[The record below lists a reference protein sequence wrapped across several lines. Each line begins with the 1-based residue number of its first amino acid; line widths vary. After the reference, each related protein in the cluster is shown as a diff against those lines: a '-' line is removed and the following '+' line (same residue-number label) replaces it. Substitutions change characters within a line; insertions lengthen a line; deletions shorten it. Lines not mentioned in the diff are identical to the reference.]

1 VSLADRFAEVD
12 AELRRLKVRREELKQ
27 AILETGRA
35 ELVGHR
41 WSVVVE
47 EKTSRRLNV
56 DMLDEKFGREAVD
69 ACRTVRS
76 GTYLRTERL

>member
-1 VSLADRFAEVD
+1 M
-12 AELRRLKVRREELKQ
+12 KVRREELKQ